1 MKTRMRLGLLL
12 GFLLGSIL
20 WIPSSG
26 FGEDIVVIANKAF
39 PTDSIN
45 LLDLV
50 EIYTGHYIVYQ
61 RFKILPLDQP
71 DNEKIKRLFLANV
84 MNFSLDGY
92 KAHWQKWTFKT
103 GRQPPMVVQDSKE
116 VIRNVQK
123 EPGGMGYVWDQDV
136 QGVEGIKV
144 LLKIPVVNNQR

>member
-1 MKTRMRLGLLL
+1 MRLGLLL
-12 GFLLGSIL
+12 VFLLGSIL
-20 WIPSSG
+20 WIPSTG
-26 FGEDIVVIANKAF
+26 FGEEIVVIANKAF

-50 EIYTGHYIVYQ
+50 EIYTGHYAVYQ

-71 DNEKIKRLFLANV
+71 DSEKIKRLFLANV

-92 KAHWQKWTFKT
+92 RAHWQKWTFKT

-116 VIRNVQK
+116 VIRSVQK
-123 EPGGMGYVWDQDV
+123 EAGGIGYVWDQDV
-136 QGVEGIKV
+136 QGTQGVKI
-144 LLKIPVVNNQR
+144 LLKIPVVNHQN